1 MMRAAMRV
9 TPMHALKI
17 ALAACALALLPSLA
31 RADGFIIVPEPRPM
45 PHRPIPYAYAP
56 LEVKHHHVT
65 VRIEDQVATT
75 EVDQVFHNPN
85 AQVLEGTYIFPIP
98 KGAQIDTFLM
108 DVNGR
113 MTQAELLDADKARKI
128 YEDIVRRMKDPAL
141 LEYAGQGMFK
151 VRIYPIEANGDKHIK
166 LKYTEILKN
175 DAGLVEYRY
184 PLNTERFSAQLIGSV
199 SVKVDIA
206 TKKALQTIYSPSH
219 TVDVRR
225 HGANEAVIGWETSN
239 ARPDTDFQ
247 ILYGTDDKSDIGMSL
262 MAHREPGEKEG
273 TFLLLLSPGAQTSS
287 SQVVDK
293 DVVFV
298 LDNSGSMAE
307 GDKLRQAKKA
317 LTFCVANLN
326 AGDRFEV
333 VRFSTEAEGVFGKL
347 VEATADNRGKARE
360 FVEALTPMGGTA
372 IEEALLMALAPTKS
386 QAQVGRPYVV
396 VFLTDGRPTIGETD
410 EDAIIKSVTKP
421 FGNGPVRIFSFGI
434 GTDINTHL
442 LDKLTERTRA
452 VSQYV
457 LPDEDIELKVS
468 SFYSKINDP
477 VMANLEV
484 SFSNVRVTRMEP
496 KVMPDLFKGDQLQVL
511 GRYSG
516 DGDSAITLEGMVN
529 GKAVRLVYEGAFPK
543 MDTDHTFIP
552 RLWATRRV
560 GWLLDEIRLRGE
572 SKELRDEVTDLARR
586 YGIVTPYTA
595 YLIVED
601 EDRRNVPVRARAM
614 APLGGNRAMREE
626 LKGAF
631 DAMKKSKDGGAGVR
645 AAQANEA
652 LRNAPAAEAAQTQA
666 NDFAS
671 QSYGALGAG
680 GAATG
685 VGQAGG
691 GEAAGRM
698 AHSMEQQKPRWVNG
712 RAFYQNVASGQG
724 RPQWVDSNVQSNQ
737 GAKNVRVQFGTDAY
751 FDLLHKHPE
760 ASSWLALGRNVQVV
774 LGSTI
779 YDIYE

>member
-1 MMRAAMRV
+1 MKAA
-9 TPMHALKI
+9 L
-17 ALAACALALLPSLA
+17 LALVALVLTPSLA
-31 RADGFIIVPEPRPM
+31 LADGFIVVRDHPM
-45 PHRPIPYAYAP
+45 PHRPIPYAFAP

-75 EVDQVFHNPN
+75 EVDQVFYNPN
-85 AQVLEGTYIFPIP
+85 PTVLEGTYIFPIP
-98 KGAQIDTFLM
+98 KGAQIDSFLM

-141 LEYAGQGMFK
+141 LEYAGQAMFK
-151 VRIYPIEANGDKHIK
+151 VRIYPIEARGDKRVK
-166 LKYTEILKN
+166 LKYTEILKK
-175 DAGLVEYRY
+175 DGALTEYRY
-184 PLNTERFSAQLIGSV
+184 PLNTERFSAAPIGSV
-199 SVKVDIA
+199 SVKVELA
-206 TKKALQTIYSPSH
+206 TKQRLQTVYSPSH
-219 TVDVRR
+219 TVDVNRR
-225 HGANEAVIGWETSN
+225 GANEAVVGWETSR

-247 ILYGTDDKSDIGMSL
+247 LLYGTDDKSDIGISL
-262 MAHREPGEKEG
+262 MAHREPGDKEG
-273 TFLLLLSPGAQTSS
+273 TFLLLLSPSAQAGA

-307 GDKLRQAKKA
+307 GDKLTQAKKA

-333 VRFSTEAEGVFGKL
+333 VRFSTEAESVFGKL
-347 VEATADNRGKARE
+347 VEATADNRAKARE

-372 IEEALLMALAPTKS
+372 IEEALTTALGPVKS

-410 EDAIIKSVTKP
+410 EEAILKSVITP
-421 FGNGPVRIFSFGI
+421 FGNAPVRIFSFGI

-484 SFSNVRVTRMEP
+484 AFSNVRVTRLEP
-496 KVMPDLFKGDQLQVL
+496 KVLPDLFKGDQLVVL

-516 DGDSAITLEGMVN
+516 SGDTAITLEGVVN
-529 GKAVRLVYEGAFPK
+529 GKGVRLVYEGKLPEK
-543 MDTDHTFIP
+543 DITHPFIP

-601 EDRRNVPVRARAM
+601 EDRRNVPLRARAM
-614 APLGGNRAMREE
+614 APLGGDRAMREE
-626 LKGAF
+626 YKGAY

-645 AAQANEA
+645 AAQANQA
-652 LRNAPAAEAAQTQA
+652 LRSAPAAAAAQEKA
-666 NDFAS
+666 SDFAA

-685 VGQAGG
+685 VGAGG

-698 AHSMEQQKPRWVNG
+698 AHSLEQQKPRYVGG
-712 RAFYQNVASGQG
+712 RAFYQNGA
-724 RPQWVDSNVQSNQ
+724 QWVDANVQSNA
-737 GAKNVRVQFGTDAY
+737 GAKNVQVKFGSDAY
-751 FDLLHKHPE
+751 FALLDKHPE
-760 ASSWLALGRNVQVV
+760 AAPWLALGRNVQVV
-774 LGSTI
+774 LGSVI
-779 YDIYE
+779 YDITE